1 MNNPKIQYLAQD
13 ASTIQKVA
21 MAYGGQVMPIKKQQN
36 MYAPT
41 PMVPGQK
48 QAIIMQEMRST
59 QGGLGPLRQVS

>member
-48 QAIIMQEMRST
+48 QAIIMQEMR
-59 QGGLGPLRQVS
+59 